1 MGVNF
6 SRSITA
12 NAVYGVL
19 TTTAG
24 TVYSDIVDLS
34 GAKGVL
40 FSALFKSTAAS
51 TGTATFTVVGTD
63 TSTAA
68 STDYTAITGAS
79 VTITNSTTANAKRLA
94 SIDVCQ
100 PIYRYVKAK
109 LVKEAKILLNGI
121 LAQKYG
127 LSVEPAAASTTYA
140 AATAAAANDLT
151 IGAT

>member
-1 MGVNF
+1 MIQNL
-6 SRSITA
+6 SRSVIA
-12 NAVYGVL
+12 NAVYGTL

-24 TVYSDIVDLS
+24 TVYSDYADMS

-40 FSALFKSTAAS
+40 FTALFKSTAGS
-51 TGTATFTVVGTD
+51 TGTATFTCVGTD

-79 VTITNSTTANAKRLA
+79 VTIAASTTANAKRSA
-94 SIDVCQ
+94 SIDCVQ

-109 LVKEAKILLNGI
+109 LVKEAGILLSGV

-127 LSVEPAAASTTYA
+127 LIVEPAAASTTYA
-140 AATAAAANDLT
+140 AATAAAANDLV